1 MQERNFEHWEVLV
14 RDDRRVG
21 VRYRARS
28 SHALL
33 TRLII
38 NRGERPYRAESRVHL
53 EPRTGSWEMAWFR
66 DDTMPDMVLLR
77 RRLQKLPVDSMPS
90 FADHLVLLRAIE
102 NSAKEIRY
110 LRLNETSAEAQV
122 PVGSKPPSAN
132 AGIVRVGEEELL
144 QVPCGPAL
152 KTQRFEAWA
161 DGMLVATHWVDEHS
175 EVVCSN
181 WGSALT
187 SYQIPEV
194 ASGADW
200 VSLNGLDS
208 DTIDFLSRGFA
219 GAL

>member
-1 MQERNFEHWEVLV
+1 MQERNSEHWEVLV
-14 RDDRRVG
+14 RDERRVG

-33 TRLII
+33 TRVII
-38 NRGERPYRAESRVHL
+38 NRGERQYRAESRVHL
-53 EPRTGSWEMAWFR
+53 EPRTGSWEMSWFR
-66 DDTMPDMVLLR
+66 DDAMPDMVLLR

-102 NSAKEIRY
+102 NSATEIRY
-110 LRLNETSAEAQV
+110 LRINETSAEAQV

-132 AGIVRVGEEELL
+132 AGIMRVGEEELL
-144 QVPCGPAL
+144 QVPCGAAL

-175 EVVCSN
+175 EVVCSK
-181 WGSALT
+181 WGSTLT
-187 SYQIPEV
+187 SYQIPDV
-194 ASGADW
+194 TSGADW

-208 DTIDFLSRGFA
+208 DTLDFLSRGFG